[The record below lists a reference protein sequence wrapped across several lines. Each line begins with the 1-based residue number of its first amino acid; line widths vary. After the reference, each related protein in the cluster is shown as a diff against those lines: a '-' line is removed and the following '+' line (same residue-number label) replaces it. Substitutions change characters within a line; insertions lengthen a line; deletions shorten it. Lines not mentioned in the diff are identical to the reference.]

1 MTMHPGS
8 EKFLHIRQVR
18 IEKTP
23 IFFLDKEAGIAM
35 MHRDT
40 RERIKA
46 VLSVFAG
53 FVLLAISCC
62 ISAGGKASG
71 AGSFITHSV
80 SLSMQIDCPAV
91 FPEHLVRALAEAC
104 FFHTLDP

>member
-1 MTMHPGS
+1 MLPRS

-35 MHRDT
+35 IHRGAG
-40 RERIKA
+40 ERIKA

-53 FVLLAISCC
+53 FVLLTISCC
-62 ISAGGKASG
+62 ISADGEASG
-71 AGSFITHSV
+71 AGLFSTHSV
-80 SLSMQIDCPAV
+80 SLSMQIVCLAV
-91 FPEHLVRALAEAC
+91 FPEHPARALLKTC
-104 FFHTLDP
+104 FFRTLDP